1 MNFVRNVNGL
11 KVIRAGHDNKNI
23 YRTHLGIR
31 PLQPT
36 PSASPTNSYELYLV
50 KFRTSFR
57 ETTQNH
63 QNITTWSHI
72 QISHL
77 VTILRSG

>member
-1 MNFVRNVNGL
+1 MNLVRNVNGL

-36 PSASPTNSYELYLV
+36 PSASPTNSYELD
-50 KFRTSFR
+50 TS
-57 ETTQNH
+57 
-63 QNITTWSHI
+63 
-72 QISHL
+72 
-77 VTILRSG
+77 